1 MNSQNGVTN
10 RKESHMKLGDKTVTV
25 KNNLDE
31 LANLL
36 CEAKEVLQKINEF
49 EIEVEVVQEKE

>member
-1 MNSQNGVTN
+1 MQLIKLKGVHTL
-10 RKESHMKLGDKTVTV
+10 KLGDKTVTV

-31 LANLL
+31 LTNLL

>member
-1 MNSQNGVTN
+1 
-10 RKESHMKLGDKTVTV
+10 MKLGDKTVTV

-31 LANLL
+31 LINLL
-36 CEAKEVLQKINEF
+36 CEAKKVLQKINEF

>member
-1 MNSQNGVTN
+1 
-10 RKESHMKLGDKTVTV
+10 MKLGDKTVTV

-49 EIEVEVVQEKE
+49 KIEVEVVQEKE